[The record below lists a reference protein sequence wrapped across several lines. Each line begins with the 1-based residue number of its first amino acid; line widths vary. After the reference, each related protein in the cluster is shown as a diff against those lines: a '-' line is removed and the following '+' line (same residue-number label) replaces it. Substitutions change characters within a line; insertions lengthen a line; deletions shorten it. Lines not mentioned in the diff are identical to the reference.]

1 MTTANNADNQERRH
15 WLGFVPRRGRTLA
28 GFTAIVLLAFFFGL
42 AVSGNHGSSPDDAIT
57 MTTQN
62 ADSTS
67 QAPTLWTCSMHPQIK
82 LPHPGKCPIC
92 FMDLIPLRQNTGAQL
107 NPNQLRMTA
116 DAVALARIETSPVIR
131 GDAQSE
137 IRMVGKIAYDETN
150 LAYITAWVPGRLDH
164 LYADFTGTTV
174 RKGEKLVYLYSPE
187 LLSTQEELIQAKQT
201 YEKLGSSDGV
211 LASTSK
217 KTLEATK
224 DKLHLF
230 GLTDSQISEI
240 ESNGKAD
247 DHLTIYS
254 PIGGVVVHKDAVEG
268 MYVKTG
274 TQIYTIADLSRLWVL
289 FDAYESDL
297 PWLHQGQQVEFTS
310 LSLPGEKF
318 TGKISFMDPVVDP
331 KSRTVRVRAIVNN
344 DSGRLKPEMFVSGIV
359 KAGIDRHGNPTAVGS
374 SANAGNEPLMIPA
387 TAPLLTGTRAVVY
400 VEVKQDGDPVFEGR
414 EVQLGPKAGNFYIVE
429 SGLKEGELV
438 VTNGAFRIDSE
449 LQIQAKPSMM
459 SPEGDATPMQH
470 DHGATQQVAAT
481 AKQTSM
487 QSSPQDAGTEPE
499 ASAALTPV
507 YNAYFGLQMAL
518 AGDDLAAA
526 KKAFADVI
534 GAIKGVDMEL
544 FHGEM
549 HQQWMKYAGDI
560 TKDAAPGKDAAD
572 IAAARDAFYHV
583 SATMIEMEQSFG
595 HSDKRNYY
603 LTFCPMARDNQGAF
617 WLQTVD
623 TVYNSF
629 YGSMMLRCGSIK
641 DTLPAV
647 GEK

>member
-1 MTTANNADNQERRH
+1 MTTADNHERNH
-15 WLGFVPRRGRTLA
+15 WLGFIPRRGRTLA
-28 GFTAIVLLAFFFGL
+28 AFIAIVLVAFLFGL
-42 AVSGNHGSSPDDAIT
+42 AISGGEGSSPDDALAI
-57 MTTQN
+57 TTQP
-62 ADSTS
+62 ADSSS

-107 NPNQLRMTA
+107 DPNQIRMTA

-137 IRMVGKIAYDETN
+137 IRMVGKIAYNETN

-164 LYADFTGTTV
+164 LYADYTGTTV

-187 LLSTQEELIQAKQT
+187 LLSAQEELIQAKQT
-201 YEKLGSSDGV
+201 YEKLGASDGV

-217 KTLEATK
+217 KTLEAVR

-230 GLTDSQISEI
+230 GLTDAQISEI
-240 ESNGKAD
+240 ESSEKAN

-274 TQIYTIADLSRLWVL
+274 TQVYTIADLSKLWAF

-297 PWLHQGQQVEFTS
+297 PWLREGQKIEFSS

-318 TGKISFMDPVVDP
+318 SGTISFIDPVVDQ
-331 KSRTVRVRAIVNN
+331 KTRTVRVRATVNN
-344 DSGRLKPEMFVSGIV
+344 KSGRLKPEMFVSGMV
-359 KAGIDRHGNPTAVGS
+359 RAGIDRHGNPTGADQFS
-374 SANAGNEPLMIPA
+374 NSGNEPLLIPA

-414 EVQLGPKAGNFYIVE
+414 EVQLGPKAGDFYIVE

-459 SPEGDATPMQH
+459 SPEGGTAPTQH
-470 DHGATQQVAAT
+470 NHSSTEQVAAT
-481 AKQTSM
+481 MEQSSM
-487 QSSPQDAGTEPE
+487 QSASQDSGMEP
-499 ASAALTPV
+499 ATSAALTPV
-507 YNAYFGLQMAL
+507 YNTYFGLQMAL
-518 AGDDLAAA
+518 ASDDLPAA

-534 GAIKGVDMEL
+534 GTIKSVDMEL
-544 FHGEM
+544 FHGKI
-549 HQQWMKYAGDI
+549 HQQWMKYSGDI

-572 IAAARDAFYHV
+572 IAAARNAFYHV
-583 SATMIEMEQSFG
+583 SATMIEMEKSFG

-641 DTLPAV
+641 DTLPAT